1 MSHYTTERKKMQ
13 ICEPDERASCVGM
26 SMIGDRFLPKKY
38 EAPIWES
45 PAYGGSR
52 RRPEQAGLS
61 GTHMTARYSAS
72 TSLGDLYRR
81 HTFGMLLDS

>member
-1 MSHYTTERKKMQ
+1 MS
-13 ICEPDERASCVGM
+13 VGM

-38 EAPIWES
+38 EAPELES

-61 GTHMTARYSAS
+61 GAHMIARYSAS

-81 HTFGMLLDS
+81 HTFGMLLDN